1 MGYRNYIWVIDK
13 KKADLVRDL
22 SSKEL
27 KAFSNPE
34 DSYFSIFDLREKL
47 KAVEAIELG
56 KYAPSDVISKYLTN
70 FFTNKQVQKEM
81 IDTEISIM
89 DPIALKALIMYY
101 KEEMIKFY
109 KELSKDTNIG
119 RMQHEFNE
127 LAAWTQM
134 ADIDEQNKYQLTTS
148 WRYDQALFNFMYLYK
163 IFNPKKQYLLWVG
176 Y

>member
-13 KKADLVRDL
+13 KKANSIRGL
-22 SSKEL
+22 SMDEL
-27 KAFSNPE
+27 KKFSNPE

-56 KYAPSDVISKYLTN
+56 KYAPGDVVSKYLTN
-70 FFTNKQVQKEM
+70 FFTDKTVLKEM
-81 IDTEISIM
+81 TDTEVSIM
-89 DPIALKALIMYY
+89 DSIALKALIMYY
-101 KEEMIKFY
+101 KEDMIKFY
-109 KELSKDTNIG
+109 KQLSKDTNIG

-127 LAAWTQM
+127 LATWTQM
-134 ADIDEQNKYQLTTS
+134 ADIDEENKYQLTTS
-148 WRYDQALFNFMYLYK
+148 WRYDHALFNFMYLYK

>member
-1 MGYRNYIWVIDK
+1 MGYRNYIWVINK
-13 KKADLVRDL
+13 KKADSVRNL

-27 KAFSNPE
+27 KKFSNPE

-56 KYAPSDVISKYLTN
+56 KYAPNDVISKYLTA
-70 FFTNKQVQKEM
+70 FFTNKNVQKEM

-89 DPIALKALIMYY
+89 DPIALKALLMYY
-101 KEEMIKFY
+101 KQEMVTFY
-109 KELSKDTNIG
+109 TQLSKDINIG
-119 RMQHEFNE
+119 RLRHEFGE
-127 LAAWTQM
+127 LATWIQM
-134 ADIDEQNKYQLTTS
+134 ADIDENNKYQLTTS